1 MTKQKRPLAFWTVVA
16 VVIFAAMSVLWAF
29 GDEPTGIVSVLA
41 SVMWW
46 GSGLGLVLLGLI
58 AIWRRQPKRA
68 SNSG

>member
-1 MTKQKRPLAFWTVVA
+1 MTKQKRPLAFWTIVA

>member
-1 MTKQKRPLAFWTVVA
+1 MTKQKRPLAFWTIVA

-29 GDEPTGIVSVLA
+29 GDEPTGIVSLLA